1 MITSFCTRAAASG
14 PRGATAA
21 GIRRLPM
28 VANFILR
35 LTLAWPWWL
44 AARRLGGLA
53 RGSPRLG
60 TCRRRVRVIGGGIVL
75 CAIAMPGCSR
85 HPASHQASAAAS
97 RPARAGARVAAVAA
111 PVRPRARL
119 AVFGM
124 VVGPGSGPGSGYR
137 VAVLLPGG
145 HHHSPDPS
153 ALTNV
158 DGMFALNGELR
169 PGKYTFEITRGR
181 LFLVRPPSGIW
192 PLLEYKF
199 EASKRDATVRV
210 PAVITPS
217 ASWFTVVRLKL
228 PGAAAGHRERAIKER
243 GVPIFGQLTKPDG
256 AIPLVGASVGVYRVG
271 GRAMPE
277 FVTAAIPNRL
287 GLFVFR
293 KGRLDPG
300 RYWMSTIVF
309 SGRPKRLNPV
319 GLSALDVA
327 PTPQRDIVL
336 RLREDAG
343 TVEGRVV
350 DSKGHLVRR
359 AEVTLEGRKRLQ
371 AFRNYEAETNAEGHY
386 VIKHV
391 WKGTYTAS
399 VSFGANATF
408 PVVVKVGNQ
417 PVHKDFRLPRW
428 FGG

>member
-1 MITSFCTRAAASG
+1 MITSFWSRAAASG
-14 PRGATAA
+14 ASGAAA
-21 GIRRLPM
+21 TGIRRLTM

-44 AARRLGGLA
+44 AARKPGGHA

-60 TCRRRVRVIGGGIVL
+60 TCRRRTRLIGGGIAL

-85 HPASHQASAAAS
+85 HPAAHASTAAS
-97 RPARAGARVAAVAA
+97 RPARVGARVAGVVA

-124 VVGPGSGPGSGYR
+124 VVGPGGGPDSGYR
-137 VAVLLPGG
+137 VAVVLPRG
-145 HHHSPDPS
+145 HHHSPGPS

-169 PGKYTFEITRGR
+169 PGKYTFEITSGR
-181 LFLVRPPSGIW
+181 LFLVRPPSGVW
-192 PLLEYKF
+192 PPLEYKF
-199 EASKRDATVRV
+199 EASKREAPMRV
-210 PAVITPS
+210 PTLITPS

-228 PGAAAGHRERAIKER
+228 PGAAAGARERDIKER
-243 GVPIFGQLTKPDG
+243 GVPVFGQLTKPDG
-256 AIPLVGASVGVYRVG
+256 VTPFVGASVGVYRVG
-271 GRAMPE
+271 GRALPE
-277 FVTAAIPNRL
+277 IVTAAIPNRL

-300 RYWMSTIVF
+300 RYWMSTVVF

-327 PTPQRDIVL
+327 ATPQRDIVL

-350 DSKGHLVRR
+350 DSKGHPVRR

-399 VSFGANATF
+399 VSFGENATF
-408 PVVVKVGNQ
+408 PAVVKVGNQ
-417 PVHKDFRLPRW
+417 PAHKDFRLPRR

>member
-1 MITSFCTRAAASG
+1 MITSFCSKAAASG
-14 PRGATAA
+14 ASGAAA
-21 GIRRLPM
+21 TRICRLPM

-35 LTLAWPWWL
+35 FALVWLWWL

-60 TCRRRVRVIGGGIVL
+60 TCRRRTRLIGGGIVL
-75 CAIAMPGCSR
+75 YALAMSGCSR
-85 HPASHQASAAAS
+85 HPASQASTAAS
-97 RPARAGARVAAVAA
+97 RSAQAGARVAAVVA

-124 VVGPGSGPGSGYR
+124 VVGPGGGPNSGYR

-145 HHHSPDPS
+145 QHHSLGPS
-153 ALTNV
+153 ALTNA

-181 LFLVRPPSGIW
+181 LFLVRPPSGVW
-192 PLLEYKF
+192 PPLEYKF
-199 EASKRDATVRV
+199 EASKRDATMRV

-217 ASWFTVVRLKL
+217 ASWFTLLRLKL
-228 PGAAAGHRERAIKER
+228 PGAAAGARERDTKER
-243 GVPIFGQLTKPDG
+243 GVPVFGQLTKPDG
-256 AIPLVGASVGVYRVG
+256 VTPLVGASVGVCRVG
-271 GRAMPE
+271 GRALPE
-277 FVTAAIPNRL
+277 IVTAAIPNRL

-300 RYWMSTIVF
+300 RYWMSTVVF

-327 PTPQRDIVL
+327 ATPKRDIVL

-350 DSKGHLVRR
+350 DSKGHPVRR